1 MSEVEE
7 MEEEDGFGAPTPFVC
22 TPTIKLIVGGNAKK
36 LNSCPP
42 AATLQFTRLTSMLRY
57 LRFCAFGEAEGIS
70 DCSHD
75 ELLHTTVWELQ
86 SAAIAQLS
94 TLMPGDASL
103 KLWRELLPSEEFVD
117 EVDTFYLRDG
127 PADERLVTHLTAPQL
142 RNEIHYAL
150 GETWSSSAIAKA
162 RTAAGFTRKRT
173 VAKKCE
179 ACPIQQ
185 HNHAEALINLQY
197 HAEHFVFIDG
207 KDAPACSRC
216 QPAPEP
222 RAGDADCPGWWCCVE
237 THKAARDWYPQ
248 YGYARSGCPAYV
260 EMEGP
265 INVSF
270 STLAAMSVDGMIG
283 WRTTAY
289 HAGQGDVHGR
299 RGQDTGCFLENFC
312 SCVLPYLR
320 PFPEPCSV
328 VVLDNSRYALPPI
341 TPLPSSI
348 RH

>member
-1 MSEVEE
+1 MKQYVGKSNNPLSPEE
-7 MEEEDGFGAPTPFVC
+7 SREAVSRFYALPADWSARRRQLQVAADMTYNVSPAVVRYVSKDQVMRAVQRKESGGDARCERHRNMKVPATDVKKHRRRSRNAMPTE
-22 TPTIKLIVGGNAKK
+22 TKNLIVQ
-36 LNSCPP
+36 LVL
-42 AATLQFTRLTSMLRY
+42 ATCT
-57 LRFCAFGEAEGIS
+57 
-70 DCSHD
+70 
-75 ELLHTTVWELQ
+75 
-86 SAAIAQLS
+86 
-94 TLMPGDASL
+94 
-103 KLWRELLPSEEFVD
+103 
-117 EVDTFYLRDG
+117 
-127 PADERLVTHLTAPQL
+127 LTAPQL